1 MKKIDWDD
9 VGYETQA
16 PPSSPELDRARRE
29 MVRAQARYID
39 VRLAEEVAAILRNPL
54 YDSK

>member
-16 PPSSPELDRARRE
+16 PPSSPAIDQARRE

-39 VRLAEEVAAILRNPL
+39 VKLATEVDVILSNPL
-54 YDSK
+54 YNL